1 MLGAITFSLVGTI
14 IFALIALGLVWLMAV
29 LGDGQRVRIAGG
41 RTRSEGAGA
50 RRPGRSATQRAR
62 R

>member
-14 IFALIALGLVWLMAV
+14 LFALIALGLVWLMAFF
-29 LGDGQRVRIAGG
+29 GDGQRVRIVGG
-41 RTRSEGAGA
+41 RPQSDGTS
-50 RRPGRSATQRAR
+50 RRPGRSASQRTR